1 MRRNFLIN
9 IKRVHFQLNYNVIP
23 ISYSRVIARRSYPK
37 ESEMCPDC
45 NSSSLIVDPP
55 RGDIICSECGTVV
68 ESRMMDAKPEWRSF
82 SAQDYAR
89 KSRVGAPLS
98 LTFHDKGLS
107 TIIDCRDFDGMG
119 NKLSP
124 SSKNHAYKLR
134 KLQTRMSI
142 HSSHDRNLAFALAE
156 LTRVSSQ
163 MILTRFIQET
173 AAKIYRKS
181 VQMDLIKG
189 RSIESMVLA
198 ALYTACR
205 LLNFPKTLDEFL
217 NYTQVEK
224 RYLSK
229 SYRVIVQALRLKI
242 PIVIPT
248 KFVPR
253 FAQDLQISP
262 ESQYQAIKILKI
274 AQRLGLTSGKDPSSL
289 AAASLYVATLM
300 QGENKTQKEIA
311 HVAHVTEVTVR
322 NRYKELIKTLHLC

>member
-1 MRRNFLIN
+1 M
-9 IKRVHFQLNYNVIP
+9 IP
-23 ISYSRVIARRSYPK
+23 INYSRVVARRSYPK
-37 ESEMCPDC
+37 ESEMCPEC
-45 NSSSLIVDPP
+45 TSLSLILDPQ
-55 RGDIICSECGTVV
+55 RGDIICSECGAVV
-68 ESRMMDAKPEWRSF
+68 DSHMMDPKPEWRSF

-89 KSRVGAPLS
+89 RSRVGAPLS

-107 TIIDCRDFDGMG
+107 TVIDCRDFDGMG
-119 NKLSP
+119 KKLSP
-124 SSKNHAYKLR
+124 SSRNQAYKLR
-134 KLQTRMSI
+134 KWQTRMSI
-142 HSSHDRNLAFALAE
+142 HSSKDRNLAFAMTE

-163 MILTRFIQET
+163 MNLTRFIQET

-189 RSIESMVLA
+189 RSIESMVIA

-205 LLNFPKTLDEFL
+205 ILNLPKTLDEFL

-229 SYRVIVQALRLKI
+229 SYRVIVQSLKLRI
-242 PIVIPT
+242 PTVIPT

-274 AQRLGLTSGKDPSSL
+274 AQKLGITSGKDPSSL
-289 AAASLYVATLM
+289 AAASLYVATLLL
-300 QGENKTQKEIA
+300 GENKTQKEIA
-311 HVAHVTEVTVR
+311 QVAHVTEVTVR

>member
-1 MRRNFLIN
+1 M
-9 IKRVHFQLNYNVIP
+9 V
-23 ISYSRVIARRSYPK
+23 ARRSYPK
-37 ESEMCPDC
+37 DSEMCPEC
-45 NSSSLIVDPP
+45 TSLSLIVDSQ
-55 RGDIICSECGTVV
+55 RGDIICSECGAVV
-68 ESRMMDAKPEWRSF
+68 ESHMMDPKPEWRSF

-89 KSRVGAPLS
+89 RSRVGAPLS

-124 SSKNHAYKLR
+124 SSRNQAYKLR
-134 KLQTRMSI
+134 KWQTRMSI
-142 HSSHDRNLAFALAE
+142 HSSRDRNLAFAMTE

-163 MILTRFIQET
+163 MNLTRFVQET

-189 RSIESMVLA
+189 RSIESMVIA

-205 LLNFPKTLDEFL
+205 ILNLPKTLDEFL
-217 NYTQVEK
+217 YYTQVEK
-224 RYLSK
+224 KYLSK
-229 SYRVIVQALRLKI
+229 SYRVIVQSLKLRI
-242 PIVIPT
+242 PTVIPT

-274 AQRLGLTSGKDPSSL
+274 AQKLGITSGKDPSSL
-289 AAASLYVATLM
+289 AAASLYVATLLK
-300 QGENKTQKEIA
+300 GENKTQKEIA
-311 HVAHVTEVTVR
+311 QVAHVTEVTVR